1 MLSHRVRLA
10 VGMSF
15 VAALLVF
22 GIASAGAEKG
32 ARISAS
38 GVAGAKA
45 QIAAAEK
52 VPVFKAPGPA
62 FDASKAKGK
71 TIFEIPVAS
80 YLPFIANTGKA
91 MVAVGKKIGVNV
103 IDYPNQ
109 GQPSQWAQGV
119 QQAIA
124 RHASLIVLQGGTD
137 PKVLA
142 PQIAAAKKA
151 GIKILVVHEYTQF
164 DAVPKN
170 VDLSVPAP
178 FTRAAQLLADEAIV
192 ATNGKADVL
201 FVGDSAYQS
210 NVDMVN
216 VVKKQL
222 AQYCRGCKLTF
233 KSVPVADWATKIQ
246 GTVQTALLADSGIN
260 FVIPVFDAEQQWAIP
275 GIIAAGARS
284 RVASASYN
292 GDPAVIKDILSHNIA
307 RATIGESA
315 DWLGYAYMDEALRML
330 TGAPVIRNLQTP
342 VRVFD
347 ETNAKQAGTPPQW
360 NTGYGSSY
368 ASGYL
373 RLWGLGK

>member
-1 MLSHRVRLA
+1 MLSHRR
-10 VGMSF
+10 
-15 VAALLVF
+15 VAAGLALAAVLLVS
-22 GIASAGAEKG
+22 GIASAGAKSG
-32 ARISAS
+32 ARISVS
-38 GVAGAKA
+38 GVAAAQA
-45 QIAAAEK
+45 QITVSEK
-52 VPVFKAPGPA
+52 IPVFTAPGPA

-91 MVAVGKKIGVNV
+91 MVDVGKKIGVNV

-142 PQIAAAKKA
+142 PQLAAAKKA
-151 GIKILVVHEYTQF
+151 GIKVLVVHEYTPF
-164 DAVPKN
+164 DAVPSDVN
-170 VDLSVPAP
+170 LSVPAP
-178 FTRAAQLLADEAIV
+178 FVQAAQLLADEAIV
-192 ATNGKADVL
+192 ATKGKANVL

-210 NVDMVN
+210 NVDMVK

-222 AQYCRGCKLTF
+222 AKYCAGCKLTF

-246 GTVQTALLADSGIN
+246 GTVQTALLADPAIN

-284 RVASASYN
+284 RVQSASYN
-292 GDPAVIKDILSHNIA
+292 GDPAVIKNVLSGNIA
-307 RATIGESA
+307 RATVGESA

-347 ETNAKQAGTPPQW
+347 QSNAKQAGSPPQW
-360 NTGYGSSY
+360 NTGYGNSY
-368 ASGYL
+368 VHGYL
-373 RLWGLGK
+373 HLWGLAK